1 MKKVLCDV
9 NVILDVLLDRRPHV
23 DASAGVLAAIE
34 AGTAQGMLAAHAVT
48 TIHYLIR
55 REMGSTQARRLVE
68 SILTIL
74 SVASVNSAVIQEA
87 LQSPSPDFE
96 DAVTAASARHAGCDY
111 IATRDPKGFRGSRV
125 RPLTPE
131 ALISILTKP

>member
-9 NVILDVLLDRRPHV
+9 NVILDVLLERRPHV
-23 DASAGVLAAIE
+23 DASASVLAAVE

-55 REMGSTQARRLVE
+55 REMGSAQARRLVQ

-74 SVASVNSAVIQEA
+74 SIASVNSAVIQEA
-87 LQSPSPDFE
+87 LQLPCPDFA
-96 DAVTAASARHAGCDY
+96 DAVAAAAARHAGRDY
-111 IATRDPKGFRGSRV
+111 IATRAPKGFRGSPV
-125 RPLTPE
+125 RSLTPE
-131 ALISILTKP
+131 ALISILISQ